1 MTPAPHAY
9 CSVAARKRAMTG
21 ASAVVRTASK
31 EIGPTCI
38 STVPHREAWG
48 KREAMAARIRYEVVV
63 LPFVPVT
70 AMVVR
75 REAGAE

>member
-1 MTPAPHAY
+1 
-9 CSVAARKRAMTG
+9 MTG

-31 EIGPTCI
+31 EIGPTWV
-38 STVPHREAWG
+38 STVPHSDAFG
-48 KREAMAARIRYEVVV
+48 KREAIAARIRYEVVV

-75 REAGAE
+75 RVAGDAYTLAHSAGTTARGSAT